1 MHRRSLIGSLALT
14 ALPAAAQEPGLRDIA
29 ARRGIAFGCAV
40 NGRLLRADAP
50 YAASVAREAGLLVPE
65 GGGKWNAV
73 QPEPGRFSLDGLQP
87 ILDFAAM
94 HGQAVRGHTL
104 VWHTALPR
112 WVWEARLTPAGAEA
126 LLRNHVAGTLAL
138 TRGRIADWDVANE
151 AIADPDVLPDQDL
164 RDSIWQRALGVHYL
178 DIAFR
183 AAREADPALR
193 LVLNEYGVEASW
205 PRADEKRARLLR
217 TLRGMLER
225 GVPVQALGVQA
236 HMPLDQPFAPAPFAR
251 FLREIRAMGL
261 DVLLTELDVIEPEKA
276 VLREQDIP
284 ARDAA
289 VAERAHAVV
298 ATALAEGCRTVL
310 TWGLADPYS
319 WTNAWAPARRPD
331 GAEVRALP
339 LDRDFRRKPMWHALA
354 RAFEGR

>member
-1 MHRRSLIGSLALT
+1 MHRRSLIGSLALA
-14 ALPAAAQEPGLRDIA
+14 ALPVAAEEPGLRDIA
-29 ARRGIAFGCAV
+29 ARHGVTYGCAV
-40 NGRLLRADAP
+40 GGRLLRGDAR
-50 YAASVAREAGLLVPE
+50 YAAAIAREAALLVPE
-65 GGGKWNAV
+65 GGGKWDAV
-73 QPEPGRFSLDGLQP
+73 QPEQGRFSLDALRP
-87 ILDFAAM
+87 ILDFAAA
-94 HGQAVRGHTL
+94 HRQAVRGHTL

-112 WVWEARLTPAGAEA
+112 WVWAADLTPARAEA
-126 LLRNHVAGTLAL
+126 MLRDHIAGTLSL

-151 AIADPDVLPDQDL
+151 VIADPDVLPDQDL
-164 RDSIWQRALGVHYL
+164 RDSIWQRALGGRYL
-178 DIAFR
+178 DVAFR
-183 AAREADPALR
+183 TAREADPALR

-217 TLRGMLER
+217 TLGGMLGR
-225 GVPVQALGVQA
+225 DVPVQALGVQG

-251 FLREIRAMGL
+251 FLREIRGFGL

-276 VLREQDIP
+276 VLREEDIP

-289 VAERAHAVV
+289 VAERTHAVV
-298 ATALAEGCRTVL
+298 STALAEGCRTVL

-339 LDRDFRRKPMWHALA
+339 LDRDFRRKPMWHALV